1 MVAGAARKGRGRALN
16 SPAPEAMSATSLLQQ
31 ALASQRAGN
40 PALAETLCRAQL
52 AQSPRDAGA
61 LALLGMLL
69 AQRGEFAEA
78 ERLLGEATA
87 NAPAQA
93 LHRFQLGLVQQQ
105 AGRDAD
111 ALAAFDAAIAAG
123 LHAPAV
129 HNARGVA
136 LKNLGRLEE
145 AVDAYGNALALD
157 ARFPPALHN
166 RGVALHRLGRP
177 AEAVADFRAA
187 LALVPASGE
196 VLNGLGLALHA
207 MGEYPQALDAFRRAL
222 AAGDSAEHRI
232 NLAITLNQLHRH
244 AEAESELRQVLARDA
259 ADDDAR
265 VNLGTA
271 VAELGR
277 REEALAEFRAVLQRR
292 PGHPDVLMNVA
303 NSLRDMGRHQEALPV
318 YDEALRAQ
326 PERADLHFNRSLS
339 LLATGRLA
347 EGWEGYEWR
356 WKADRLGKWQR
367 DFACPQWR
375 GEDVRGQTVLV
386 HAEQGMGDTLQFC
399 RYVPLLA
406 QRGAR
411 VLLEV
416 QGPLMALMRSLE
428 GVSALVRQGD
438 PLPAF
443 DLHCPM
449 MSLPLAFGTTME
461 TIPANG
467 AYLHADPALAE
478 RWRAHLANQGR
489 PQIGIAWSGNPANW
503 NDHRRSVALER
514 LRAALPADAD
524 YWSLKHDMPELAPDG
539 LTPIQRFPETSFEHM
554 AAQACA
560 LDGVVSVCTAVAH
573 LAGALGRP
581 TLVLLSRPADWRWF
595 EERGDSPWYPS
606 ARLLR
611 QQASGRWDE
620 VLARVPDAVRSLT
633 AGS

>member
-1 MVAGAARKGRGRALN
+1 
-16 SPAPEAMSATSLLQQ
+16 MSATSLLQQ

-40 PALAETLCRAQL
+40 APLAETLCRAQL
-52 AQSPRDAGA
+52 AQSPRDPGA

-69 AQRGEFAEA
+69 AQRGELAEA
-78 ERLLGEATA
+78 QRLLRDAVA
-87 NAPAQA
+87 NAPGQP

-105 AGRDAD
+105 AGRDGD

-123 LHAPAV
+123 LRAAAV

-136 LKNLGRLEE
+136 LKNLGRLDE
-145 AVDAYGNALALD
+145 AVETYGQALALD
-157 ARFPPALHN
+157 ARFLPALHN
-166 RGVALHRLGRP
+166 RGVALHRLARH

-207 MGEYPQALDAFRRAL
+207 QGEYPQALDAFRRAL
-222 AAGDSAEHRI
+222 AAGDSAERRI

-244 AEAESELRQVLARDA
+244 AEAETELRQVLARDA
-259 ADDDAR
+259 TDDDAR
-265 VNLGTA
+265 LNLATA
-271 VAELGR
+271 IAELGR

-303 NSLRDMGRHQEALPV
+303 NTLRDMGRHAEALPV
-318 YDEALRAQ
+318 YEEALRWQ
-326 PERADLHFNRSLS
+326 PQRADLHFNRSLS
-339 LLATGRLA
+339 LLATGRLP
-347 EGWEGYEWR
+347 EGWEAYEWR

-367 DFACPQWR
+367 DFDCPQWR
-375 GEDVRGQTVLV
+375 GEDVQGRTVLV
-386 HAEQGMGDTLQFC
+386 HAEQGMGDTLQFS

-411 VLLEV
+411 VVLEV
-416 QGPLMALMRSLE
+416 QAPLLALMRSLE
-428 GVSALVRQGD
+428 GVSQLVRQGD

-449 MSLPLAFGTTME
+449 MSLPLAFGTTLE
-461 TIPANG
+461 TIPAGG
-467 AYLHADPALAE
+467 AYLHADAALVE
-478 RWRAHLANQGR
+478 RWRAHLAHRGR
-489 PQIGIAWSGNPANW
+489 PQFGIAWSGNPANW
-503 NDHRRSVALER
+503 NDHRRSVALQR

-524 YWSLKHDMPELAPDG
+524 YWSLKHDMAELGDDG
-539 LTPIQRFPETSFEHM
+539 LTPIHRFLETSFEHM

-560 LDGVVSVCTAVAH
+560 LDGVISVCTAVAH

-595 EERGDSPWYPS
+595 EDREDSPWYPS

-611 QQASGRWDE
+611 QDVSGRWDE
-620 VLARVPDAVRSLT
+620 VLARLPAALRDLSP
-633 AGS
+633 